1 MVEKRY
7 DIIVVGAGHAGTE
20 AALGAGRKGM
30 SVLLITMSLDTVGAM
45 SCNPAIGG
53 VAKGHLVKEID
64 ALGGVM
70 ARAIDAAAIQYR
82 TLNLSKGPAVRATR
96 AQADRALYSSYIG
109 TALERAEGV
118 EVREAT
124 VEALVTESLV
134 VDREE
139 IAGNWIQARGTACK
153 GAPEIDPRKK
163 ICGVKISFIDE
174 DGKEATEV
182 VEARAVIVTTGT
194 FLHGLMHI
202 GDVQTPGGRR
212 GDAASSLLSDS
223 LGALG
228 FRMGRLKTGT
238 PPRLDAGTI
247 DYSLVTLQELQ
258 RPDEFRPFSFSSGPI
273 TGNQVPCHITYTNP
287 ETHAIIRNNLDKSPL
302 YGGAIE
308 GTGPRYCPSI
318 EDKVMRFPDRERHQV
333 FLEPEGFDSVRV
345 YPNGLSTSMPLDVQ
359 LKFLRSIKGLGAV
372 EVLHPGYAVE
382 YDYVDPTEL
391 SLSLETHRVEGLFL
405 AGQING
411 TSGYEEAAAQGLI
424 AGANAA
430 LKLEGAEPLILD
442 RAEAYTGV
450 LIDDLVTKGTKEPYR
465 MFTSRAEY
473 RLLLREENA
482 RERLGEKAY
491 GAGLIG
497 AETYKL
503 FLERKEECA
512 ALLALLDT
520 LFILPTEAVNR
531 SMAELGTTELQR
543 KVSAKELLRRP
554 GLTLRSIAPLVESA
568 AEPFARFGLD
578 IVEAV
583 EIDVKYEGYIRR
595 QAEEAARFRRAEAQI
610 IPDSI
615 EYGAVEGISSEIREK
630 LELHRP
636 LSIGQA
642 GRISGVTPAAI
653 SVLMVHLRRT
663 SAL

>member
-1 MVEKRY
+1 MTESRY

-20 AALGAGRKGM
+20 AALAGARKGS
-30 SVLLITMSLDTVGAM
+30 SVLLITMSIETIGAM

-96 AQADRALYSSYIG
+96 AQADRALYSSYISA
-109 TALERAEGV
+109 ALESAEGV

-124 VEALVTESLV
+124 VEALVTEPLVEGRKESL
-134 VDREE
+134 
-139 IAGNWIQARGTACK
+139 GK
-153 GAPEIDPRKK
+153 GPTQK
-163 ICGVKISFIDE
+163 ICGVRISFE
-174 DGKEATEV
+174 DNNGKAVSTV

-194 FLHGLMHI
+194 FLHGLMHV
-202 GDVQTPGGRR
+202 GDVQTPGGRS
-212 GDAASSLLSDS
+212 GDAASVGLSDS

-228 FRMGRLKTGT
+228 FRMGRMKTGT
-238 PPRLDAGTI
+238 PPRLDANTI
-247 DYSLVTLQELQ
+247 DYSAVALQELQ
-258 RPDEFRPFSFSSGPI
+258 GLDEFRPFSFSSPAI
-273 TGNQVPCHITYTNP
+273 EIKQVPCHITYTNP

-302 YGGAIE
+302 YSGVIE

-318 EDKVMRFPDRERHQV
+318 EDKVVRFPDRERHQV
-333 FLEPEGFDSVRV
+333 FLEPEGFNTVRV
-345 YPNGLSTSMPLDVQ
+345 YPNGLSTSLPLSVQ
-359 LKFLRSIKGLGAV
+359 LDFLWSIKGLEHV
-372 EVLHPGYAVE
+372 EVLLPGYAVE

-391 SLSLETHRVEGLFL
+391 SLSLETRRVDGLFL

-473 RLLLREENA
+473 RLLLREANA
-482 RERLGEKAY
+482 RERLSEKAY

-497 AETYKL
+497 AKAHKL
-503 FLERKEECA
+503 FLERKKECA
-512 ALLALLDT
+512 ALSALLDT
-520 LFILPTEAVNR
+520 LFILPTESVN
-531 SMAELGTTELQR
+531 STMAELGSTRLNR
-543 KVSAKELLRRP
+543 RVSAKELLRRP
-554 GLTLRSIAPLVESA
+554 GLTLKSISTLVESPI
-568 AEPFARFGLD
+568 EPFACFASE

-583 EIDVKYEGYIRR
+583 EVDVKYEGYIKR
-595 QAEEAARFRRAEAQI
+595 QVEEAARFRRAEAKI
-610 IPDSI
+610 IPDTI
-615 EYGAVEGISSEIREK
+615 EYKAVEGISAEIREK

-636 LSIGQA
+636 HSIGQA
-642 GRISGVTPAAI
+642 GRISGVTPAAL
-653 SVLMVHLRRT
+653 SVLMVHLRRMD
-663 SAL
+663 AL